1 MSVIGLSKIEIVCE
15 IEKPL
20 SFVLFLA
27 CLYIDVFQ
35 FNELVP
41 RTSQNWSGIRGGWTQ
56 ETLTNSLNLERPQS
70 RFFDFSVG
78 FKTLK
83 RILFFYITA

>member
-20 SFVLFLA
+20 SFVLLLA

-56 ETLTNSLNLERPQS
+56 ETLTNSLNLYAVDFLIS
-70 RFFDFSVG
+70 RWDSR
-78 FKTLK
+78 L
-83 RILFFYITA
+83 